1 MISIFEVVISC
12 VFTLEHV
19 LFCVPKWWRMTS
31 QKKGG
36 FGRISCSSFL
46 WCTYSSSQGTNSSSL
61 TTKHLISLSL
71 IFRWMR
77 SLISSDLRSPVICRF
92 AIFDLFKLFVI
103 SDFRSPPISD
113 LRSLRRI
120 FDLDESPVLLKSDL
134 DLLQIFRSW
143 SSTSEKSSIFYV
155 LKRSLDLQFWS
166 FRSKI

>member
-1 MISIFEVVISC
+1 MSWFPFLRSSSA
-12 VFTLEHV
+12 VFLLSNMSYFV
-19 LFCVPKWWRMTS
+19 FQNDDGWLV
-31 QKKGG
+31 KKRAGLG
-36 FGRISCSSFL
+36 AIPAPHSF

-113 LRSLRRI
+113 PSIFAKNLRSGRISSSLKNWSRSVADLQKLIFDIWKI
-120 FDLDESPVLLKSDL
+120 FDLLRFEKISRSPVL
-134 DLLQIFRSW
+134 IF
-143 SSTSEKSSIFYV
+143 SI
-155 LKRSLDLQFWS
+155 
-166 FRSKI
+166 

>member
-1 MISIFEVVISC
+1 MGRKSFAFLILFLFWVNVDKVKQAFLLIKKLLIICSLLMAGVSYPFSKWQIQVRWRQNIWSVCPWSFVGCDLWSPVIYDLQWFVV
-12 VFTLEHV
+12 L
-19 LFCVPKWWRMTS
+19 
-31 QKKGG
+31 
-36 FGRISCSSFL
+36 
-46 WCTYSSSQGTNSSSL
+46 
-61 TTKHLISLSL
+61 
-71 IFRWMR
+71 R
-77 SLISSDLRSPVICRF
+77 SLISLNFLWSQ
-92 AIFDLFKLFVI
+92 IFDLHRF
-103 SDFRSPPISD
+103 PI